1 MPIFGGINGR
11 IIMDLGK
18 VCDIVT
24 MSALIRKSS
33 GLKVATSAELDRLRA
48 LRRIVIYQGD
58 LDVIDQSISQLEH
71 RDNAAFPSARL
82 VLTPVAA
89 AGSDASI

>member
-1 MPIFGGINGR
+1 MPIFGEINGR
-11 IIMDLGK
+11 ITMDLGK

-58 LDVIDQSISQLEH
+58 LDVIDQSISRLEH
-71 RDNAAFPSARL
+71 RDSAAIPPARL
-82 VLTPVAA
+82 VSAPVAA
-89 AGSDASI
+89 TGSDASM